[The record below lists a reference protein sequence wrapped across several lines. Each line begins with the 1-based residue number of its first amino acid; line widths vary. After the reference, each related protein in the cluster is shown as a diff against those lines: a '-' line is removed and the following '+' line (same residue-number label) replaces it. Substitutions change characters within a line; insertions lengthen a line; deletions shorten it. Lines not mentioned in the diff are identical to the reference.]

1 MHVLNIDMYQTL
13 AFAVGVLFIG
23 GFLKKKISILEKFC
37 IPAPV
42 IGGLIF
48 ALVSCLLYVFGI
60 VEFNFDETLKNVCM
74 VMFFTSVGFQANL
87 KVLRAGGLSL
97 VIFLACLFV
106 LIVVQNLAAVGL
118 SQVLDHTRRG
128 GAEAPPLGQHV
139 RSGGVSDSDSDG
151 SGNGRFL
158 GAFTDRNDVP
168 GLHRLDDSC
177 SFHAEHRRV
186 HRFFPYPHG

>member
-13 AFAVGVLFIG
+13 AFAVGVLFVG

-74 VMFFTSVGFQANL
+74 VMFARQFEIKSCPISGKANL
-87 KVLRAGGLSL
+87 
-97 VIFLACLFV
+97 
-106 LIVVQNLAAVGL
+106 
-118 SQVLDHTRRG
+118 
-128 GAEAPPLGQHV
+128 
-139 RSGGVSDSDSDG
+139 
-151 SGNGRFL
+151 RFL
-158 GAFTDRNDVP
+158 
-168 GLHRLDDSC
+168 LQQM
-177 SFHAEHRRV
+177 
-186 HRFFPYPHG
+186 

>member
-74 VMFFTSVGFQANL
+74 VMLSNRSVCRSAWYHSVSRSFIIRPQSA
-87 KVLRAGGLSL
+87 
-97 VIFLACLFV
+97 F
-106 LIVVQNLAAVGL
+106 VGL
-118 SQVLDHTRRG
+118 AS
-128 GAEAPPLGQHV
+128 
-139 RSGGVSDSDSDG
+139 
-151 SGNGRFL
+151 
-158 GAFTDRNDVP
+158 
-168 GLHRLDDSC
+168 
-177 SFHAEHRRV
+177 
-186 HRFFPYPHG
+186 